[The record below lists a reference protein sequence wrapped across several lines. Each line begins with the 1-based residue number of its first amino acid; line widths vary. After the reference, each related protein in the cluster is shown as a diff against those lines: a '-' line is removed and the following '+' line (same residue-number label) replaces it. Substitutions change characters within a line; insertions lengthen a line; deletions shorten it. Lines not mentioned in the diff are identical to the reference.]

1 MEIGSYPATL
11 NSFLAD
17 TEEMNVVRVDTLLF
31 EGRGR
36 RARHRNNA
44 GVRDEHNHVIPVAL
58 GRN

>member
-17 TEEMNVVRVDTLLF
+17 TEEMNVVRADALLF
-31 EGRGR
+31 ECNGKRV
-36 RARHRNNA
+36 RHRNNA
-44 GVRDEHNHVIPVAL
+44 RVRDGHNRVIPAAL

>member
-17 TEEMNVVRVDTLLF
+17 IEEMNVVRVDALLF
-31 EGRGR
+31 ECDGR

-44 GVRDEHNHVIPVAL
+44 GVRNEHTHAIPTVL